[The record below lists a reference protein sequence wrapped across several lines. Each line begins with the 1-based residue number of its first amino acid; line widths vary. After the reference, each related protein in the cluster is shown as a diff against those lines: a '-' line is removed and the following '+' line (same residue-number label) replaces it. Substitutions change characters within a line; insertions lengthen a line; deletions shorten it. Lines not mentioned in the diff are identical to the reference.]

1 MNEDELWPIIHRE
14 RGRLADLLATLTPD
28 EWDAPSLCDGWR
40 VRDVAAHAITS
51 ADYSTPAML
60 LGALRVRG
68 DFNRLMD
75 RMAREQ
81 GSRPTT
87 EILER
92 YRRNA
97 TSRRRPPVTQPL
109 DPLVDVL
116 VHSQDIAIPL
126 GREHPMPAEP
136 ARLAARFVV
145 DRGFPYEAL
154 RQNPGIRFQA
164 TDVEFEAGD
173 GEPARGPISAIL
185 LALTGR
191 RARWDRLSRAD
202 QPRVPFGPSS

>member
-1 MNEDELWPIIHRE
+1 MTEDELWPIIHRE
-14 RGRLADLLATLTPD
+14 RGRLAELLADLSPD

-60 LGALRVRG
+60 LGALRARG

-97 TSRRRPPVTQPL
+97 TSRRRPPGTKPQ

-116 VHSQDIAIPL
+116 VHSQDIAVPL

-145 DRGFPYEAL
+145 DRGFPYHAL
-154 RQNPGIRFQA
+154 RANPGTCFQA
-164 TDVEFEAGD
+164 TDVDFVAGEGD
-173 GEPARGPISAIL
+173 PARGPISAIL

-191 RARWDRLSRAD
+191 RAGLDQLSR
-202 QPRVPFGPSS
+202 R